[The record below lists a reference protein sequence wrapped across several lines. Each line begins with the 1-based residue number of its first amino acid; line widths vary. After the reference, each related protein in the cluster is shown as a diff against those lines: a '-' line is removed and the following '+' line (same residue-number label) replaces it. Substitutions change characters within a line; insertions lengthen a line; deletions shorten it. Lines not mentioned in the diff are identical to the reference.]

1 MTILILF
8 LGVAVIGC
16 VLISISTEESRQ
28 IQTIQDP
35 RIPRDEVRKGGLQ

>member
-8 LGVAVIGC
+8 LGVTVFGC
-16 VLISISTEESRQ
+16 VLISITTEESRQ

-35 RIPRDEVRKGGLQ
+35 RVQRGKVRNGRG